1 MSDQQLGLSILI
13 LLVIPALIWRTVAL
27 MIGLVICA
35 IATWDL
41 STQMHLMDAAGA
53 EPGFGP
59 FGTAFLGLLFILRY
73 RVKRPGHDDRVY
85 KTGTGTYYPS
95 SGAVVPHYS
104 TGLGREMGKTLVG
117 GMVIIFILAV
127 ILSGIRFGAPA

>member
-1 MSDQQLGLSILI
+1 MSDQALGLSILI
-13 LLVIPALIWRTVAL
+13 LLAIPALIWRHVAL
-27 MIGLVICA
+27 MIGLTICA

-41 STQMHLMDAAGA
+41 STQLFIMDQTGDI
-53 EPGFGP
+53 EDFGP

-104 TGLGREMGKTLVG
+104 TGLGREMSTTIVG
-117 GMVIIFILAV
+117 GMIIIVILAAT
-127 ILSGIRFGAPA
+127 LTGIRFGALV